1 MRKAGV
7 TGASWSGLG
16 QRGRRLVQWLG
27 QRLAMRLASP
37 LLLGLCCMS
46 GSWPSHA
53 AQPRVPQHDSEVVE
67 VLRERP
73 LTEQDKAWR
82 ALRAQARAKPLDVTL
97 ATQVAWQALRWA
109 RQDGDPRWLG
119 QAQAALAPW
128 WAQAA
133 PPDDVR
139 LLRATLLQSTH
150 DFDAALRDLRALV
163 QARPDL
169 AQAWLTLASV
179 LQVTGQYD
187 EAQSACSALKAAG
200 APWHAQ
206 ACALELRSLRGEPD
220 AAQRGL
226 AVLVVRAPRELSG
239 YINLIRAELAQ
250 RQGQPDQAAA
260 LYQSVLASEDD
271 AYAQGAYADL
281 MLDQGRA
288 AAVVALLKG
297 HERNDAL
304 LLRLAQ
310 AYAATGDAELGR
322 SVQALRAR
330 FAAAHERGDSVHRRE
345 EARFT
350 LHLLKRP
357 AEALRLAQ
365 LNWQVQKEPA
375 DARILL
381 ETAQAA
387 GQPEAADAARAF
399 MRRWGWADKRLEA
412 WL

>member
-1 MRKAGV
+1 MQWVEAKR
-7 TGASWSGLG
+7 ASWPRVGLRGWRTARVMSDVVPLVVAGLAVLLSG
-16 QRGRRLVQWLG
+16 
-27 QRLAMRLASP
+27 
-37 LLLGLCCMS
+37 GL
-46 GSWPSHA
+46 PAHA
-53 AQPRVPQHDSEVVE
+53 AQPRVPQLDSEVVE

-73 LTEQDKAWR
+73 LSAQEKTWR
-82 ALRAQARAKPLDVTL
+82 ALRAQARARPTDVAL

-119 QAQAALAPW
+119 QAQAALTPW
-128 WAQAA
+128 WSQPA
-133 PPDDVR
+133 PPDEVR
-139 LLRATLLQSTH
+139 LLRATILQSTH

-163 QARPDL
+163 RVRPDQP
-169 AQAWLTLASV
+169 QAWLTLASV

-187 EAQSACSALKAAG
+187 EAQSACNALKSAG

-206 ACALELRSLRGEPD
+206 ACALELRSLHGEAGDAD

-226 AVLVVRAPRELSG
+226 AELVTRAPRELSG
-239 YINLIRAELAQ
+239 YLNLIRAELAQ
-250 RQGQPDQAAA
+250 RQGEPDKAAA
-260 LYQSVLASEDD
+260 LYQTVLAAEDD
-271 AYAQGAYADL
+271 AYTQGAYADL
-281 MLDQGRA
+281 LLDQGRA
-288 AAVVALLKG
+288 AEVVSLLKG

-310 AYAATGDAELGR
+310 AYVVTGDAALDR

-357 AEALRLAQ
+357 QEALRLAQ

-381 ETAQAA
+381 EAAQAA
-387 GQPEAADAARAF
+387 GEPQAADAVRAF
-399 MRRWGWADKRLEA
+399 MRRWGWFDKRLEA

>member
-1 MRKAGV
+1 MA
-7 TGASWSGLG
+7 
-16 QRGRRLVQWLG
+16 
-27 QRLAMRLASP
+27 P
-37 LLLGLCCMS
+37 LLLALC
-46 GSWPSHA
+46 GVGGALPAHA
-53 AQPRVPQHDSEVVE
+53 AQARVPLHDSEVVE

-73 LTEQDKAWR
+73 LSEQDKAWR
-82 ALRAQARAKPLDVTL
+82 ALRAQARAHPADVKL

-128 WAQAA
+128 WSQPV

-139 LLRATLLQSTH
+139 LLRATILQSTH

-187 EAQSACSALKAAG
+187 EALSACNALKAAG

-206 ACALELRSLRGEPD
+206 ACGLELRSLRGEPD

-271 AYAQGAYADL
+271 VYAQGAYADL
-281 MLDQGRA
+281 LLDQGRA

-322 SVQALRAR
+322 SVQALHAR

-350 LHLLKRP
+350 LYLLKRP
-357 AEALRLAQ
+357 VEALKLAQ

-381 ETAQAA
+381 EAAQAA
-387 GQPEAADAARAF
+387 GEPQAADTVRAF
-399 MRRWGWADKRLEA
+399 ARRWGWADKRLEA

>member
-1 MRKAGV
+1 MRWLVKMRAGWPRVSLRGWRTARVMSDVV
-7 TGASWSGLG
+7 TPVVAGLAALLSGG
-16 QRGRRLVQWLG
+16 MP
-27 QRLAMRLASP
+27 A
-37 LLLGLCCMS
+37 
-46 GSWPSHA
+46 HA
-53 AQPRVPQHDSEVVE
+53 AQPRVPQLDSEVVE

-73 LTEQDKAWR
+73 LSAQEKAWR
-82 ALRAQARAKPLDVTL
+82 ALRAQARARPTDVAL

-119 QAQAALAPW
+119 QAQAALTPW
-128 WAQAA
+128 WSQPA
-133 PPDDVR
+133 PPDEVR
-139 LLRATLLQSTH
+139 LLRATIWQSTH
-150 DFDAALRDLRALV
+150 EFDAALRDLHALV
-163 QARPDL
+163 RARPDQP
-169 AQAWLTLASV
+169 QAWLTLASV

-187 EAQSACSALKAAG
+187 EAQSACNALKPAG

-206 ACALELRSLRGEPD
+206 ACALELHSLRGDAGAAD

-226 AVLVVRAPRELSG
+226 AELVTRAPRELSG
-239 YINLIRAELAQ
+239 YLNLIRAELAQ
-250 RQGQPDQAAA
+250 RQGQPDKAAA
-260 LYQSVLASEDD
+260 LYQAVLAAEDD
-271 AYAQGAYADL
+271 AYTQGAYVDL
-281 MLDQGRA
+281 LLDQGRA
-288 AAVVALLKG
+288 AEVVSLLKG
-297 HERNDAL
+297 RERNDAL

-310 AYAATGDAELGR
+310 AYAVTGDAALDR

-357 AEALRLAQ
+357 QEALRLAQ

-381 ETAQAA
+381 EAAQAA
-387 GQPEAADAARAF
+387 GEPQAADAVRAF
-399 MRRWGWADKRLEA
+399 MRRWGWSDKRLEA

>member
-1 MRKAGV
+1 M
-7 TGASWSGLG
+7 
-16 QRGRRLVQWLG
+16 RRLVAMRAGGAGPGLLAWLKAGLVAGLMLVLTAWLG
-27 QRLAMRLASP
+27 WATP
-37 LLLGLCCMS
+37 V
-46 GSWPSHA
+46 HA

-73 LTEQDKAWR
+73 LSEQDKAWR
-82 ALRAQARAKPLDVTL
+82 ALRAQARARPTDVAL

-119 QAQAALAPW
+119 QAQAALTPW
-128 WAQAA
+128 WTQPA
-133 PPDDVR
+133 PPDEVR
-139 LLRATLLQSTH
+139 LLRATILQSTH

-163 QARPDL
+163 RARPDQP
-169 AQAWLTLASV
+169 QAWLTLASV

-187 EAQSACSALKAAG
+187 EAQSACDALKPAG

-206 ACALELRSLRGEPD
+206 ACALELRSLRGDAGAAD

-226 AVLVVRAPRELSG
+226 AELVTRAPRELSG
-239 YINLIRAELAQ
+239 YLNLIRAELAQ
-250 RQGQPDQAAA
+250 RQGQPDKAAA
-260 LYQSVLASEDD
+260 LYQTVLAAEDD
-271 AYAQGAYADL
+271 AYTQGAYADL
-281 MLDQGRA
+281 LLDQGRA
-288 AAVVALLKG
+288 ATVVSLLKG
-297 HERNDAL
+297 RERNDAL

-310 AYAATGDAELGR
+310 AYAATGDAALDR

-350 LHLLKRP
+350 LYLLKRP
-357 AEALRLAQ
+357 KDALKLAQ

-381 ETAQAA
+381 EAAQAA
-387 GQPEAADAARAF
+387 GEPQAADTVRAF
-399 MRRWGWADKRLEA
+399 MRCWGWSDKRLEA

>member
-1 MRKAGV
+1 MQWVEARRA
-7 TGASWSGLG
+7 SGLRVG
-16 QRGRRLVQWLG
+16 LRGGV
-27 QRLAMRLASP
+27 LAGLAV
-37 LLLGLCCMS
+37 LLS
-46 GSWPSHA
+46 GGMPALA
-53 AQPRVPQHDSEVVE
+53 AQPRVPQLDSEVVE

-73 LTEQDKAWR
+73 LSAQEKAWR
-82 ALRAQARAKPLDVTL
+82 ALRAQARARPTDVAL

-119 QAQAALAPW
+119 QAQAALTPW
-128 WAQAA
+128 WSQPA
-133 PPDDVR
+133 PPDEVR
-139 LLRATLLQSTH
+139 LLRATILQSTH

-163 QARPDL
+163 RARPDQP
-169 AQAWLTLASV
+169 QAWLTLASV

-187 EAQSACSALKAAG
+187 EAQSACNALKPAG

-206 ACALELRSLRGEPD
+206 ACALELHSQRGEAGAAD

-226 AVLVVRAPRELSG
+226 AELVTRAPRELSG
-239 YINLIRAELAQ
+239 YLNLIRAELAQ
-250 RQGQPDQAAA
+250 RQGQPDKAAA
-260 LYQSVLASEDD
+260 LYQAVLAAEDD
-271 AYAQGAYADL
+271 AYTQGAYADL
-281 MLDQGRA
+281 LLDQGRA
-288 AAVVALLKG
+288 AEVVSLLKG

-310 AYAATGDAELGR
+310 AYAVTGDAALDR

-357 AEALRLAQ
+357 QEALRLAQ

-381 ETAQAA
+381 EAAQAA
-387 GQPEAADAARAF
+387 GEPQAADAVRAF
-399 MRRWGWADKRLEA
+399 MRRWGWSDKRLEA